1 MSVIEKAKELALT
14 IIETEEYKKLKEA
27 EVVFEADTKSKE
39 LMDEYNKIQSTML
52 EELKKDSS
60 KEYIDEIKKSL
71 MDKQK
76 EINDYAVTKEF
87 LLARS
92 GFEAMMQQ
100 VNQVI
105 AFVVS
110 GEEGCTDEKC
120 ASCAGCA
127 H

>member
-1 MSVIEKAKELALT
+1 LALT

-27 EVVFEADTKSKE
+27 EMAFETDVKSKE
-39 LMDEYNKIQSTML
+39 LMDEYNKMQNNML
-52 EELKKDSS
+52 EELKKDTP
-60 KEYIDEIKKSL
+60 ENDIDDIKNKL

-76 EINDYAVTKEF
+76 EINDYSITKEF

-110 GEEGCTDEKC
+110 GEDGCTPDQ
-120 ASCAGCA
+120 CAGCGGGC

>member
-27 EVVFEADTKSKE
+27 EMAFETDVKSKE
-39 LMDEYNKIQSTML
+39 LMDEYNKMQNNML
-52 EELKKDSS
+52 EELKKDTP
-60 KEYIDEIKKSL
+60 ENDIDDIKNKL

-76 EINDYAVTKEF
+76 EINDYSITKEF

-110 GEEGCTDEKC
+110 GEDGCTPDQ
-120 ASCAGCA
+120 CAGCGGGC